1 VQGFLGFCNFYRRFV
16 KEYGRIAK
24 PLNALTRKG
33 TLYKWTEQ
41 CQEAFEQLKQA
52 MLEAPILHYYDYE
65 LPTMVE
71 TDASNG
77 VVAGVLSQQ
86 DP

>member
-1 VQGFLGFCNFYRRFV
+1 
-16 KEYGRIAK
+16 
-24 PLNALTRKG
+24 
-33 TLYKWTEQ
+33 
-41 CQEAFEQLKQA
+41 
-52 MLEAPILHYYDYE
+52 MLIAPILRYYQLK

-86 DP
+86 DPQS